1 MEQHA
6 RRIVADEPTAADE
19 DTAVP
24 LDAEQILSLLES
36 DIAAEEADN
45 AVAGIANGIL
55 IGAALWLV
63 SLGALYFFL

>member
-6 RRIVADEPTAADE
+6 RRVVIEEPTDFDE
-19 DTAVP
+19 DTAIP
-24 LDAEQILSLLES
+24 LDAEEILSLLES
-36 DIAAEEADN
+36 DVATQEAED
-45 AVAGIANGIL
+45 AVSGIANGIL